1 MNRFGFIGRRIIQ
14 LIPVAVGVTIITFF
28 LIRLIPGD
36 TVTAILGQHYTPAA
50 AKAMRAA
57 MGLDKPL
64 WQQYL
69 IFVGNLLHGNLG
81 TSAYY
86 NEPVL
91 QLVGERIAPTVWL
104 VVFAS
109 LLALGLAIPIAVLAA
124 LHRDG
129 PIDQLIRAI
138 FTVTL
143 AMPAFWVGIILVLLL
158 SVNYHLFPV
167 TGFGDGGFLDHVH
180 HEFLPALTV
189 ALSFTGVLV
198 RSLRNSILRVMET
211 DYVETARAKGLTGRR
226 IMTAHIL
233 RNALLSTVTIFG
245 VNVAFLMGGTVIVET
260 VFALGGVGQL
270 LTSAISQRD
279 YAVVQGVTL
288 IIAAFVVAINIL
300 TDITYALLDPRVSLS

>member
-1 MNRFGFIGRRIIQ
+1 MNRFGFIGRRLVQ
-14 LIPVAVGVTIITFF
+14 LIPVAIGVTIITFF

-36 TVTAILGQHYTPAA
+36 TVTAILGQHYTPATA
-50 AKAMRAA
+50 AALRKA

-81 TSAYY
+81 NSAYY
-86 NEPVL
+86 DEPVL
-91 QLVGERIAPTVWL
+91 QLIGERLAPTVWL
-104 VVFAS
+104 VIFSSV
-109 LLALGLAIPIAVLAA
+109 LALVIAIPVAVLAA

-129 PIDQLIRAI
+129 PIDQAVRAF

-158 SVNYHLFPV
+158 SVNEHWFPV
-167 TGFGDGGFLDHVH
+167 TGFGEGLVDHIH
-180 HEFLPALTV
+180 HLFLPALTI

-198 RSLRNSILRVMET
+198 RSLRNSILLVMKT
-211 DYVETARAKGLTGRR
+211 DYVETARAKGLSGRR
-226 IMTAHIL
+226 IMLAHIL

-245 VNVAFLMGGTVIVET
+245 VNIAFLMGGTVIIEQ

-270 LTSAISQRD
+270 LISAISQRD
-279 YAVVQGVTL
+279 YEVVQGVTL
-288 IIAAFVVAINIL
+288 VIAAFVVVINIL
-300 TDITYALLDPRVSLS
+300 TDIVYALLDPRVSYS